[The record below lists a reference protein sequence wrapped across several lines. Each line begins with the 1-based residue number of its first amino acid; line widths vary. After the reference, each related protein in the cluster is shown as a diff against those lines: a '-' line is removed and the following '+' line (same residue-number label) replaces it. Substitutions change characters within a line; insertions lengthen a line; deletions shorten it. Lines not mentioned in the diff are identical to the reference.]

1 MSGFCA
7 VPRVTGCSGLSARRR
22 NSASASRSSIAVR
35 AASSI
40 SSIFWISCEVRKPS
54 KKCRNGTRDLSVT
67 MCATPARSIT
77 SCTDEVASM
86 ANPVWRV
93 AMTSWWSPKIDSDCA
108 ASARAE
114 TWNTPGSNSPEIL
127 YILGIIS
134 SKPCDA
140 VNVDV
145 RAPLCNEPC
154 TAPAAP
160 ASDCISTT
168 FTVSPKIFL
177 RPCAAHSST
186 SSAMVDDGVMG

>member
-1 MSGFCA
+1 M
-7 VPRVTGCSGLSARRR
+7 
-22 NSASASRSSIAVR
+22 
-35 AASSI
+35 
-40 SSIFWISCEVRKPS
+40 SSIFWISCEVRNPS
-54 KKCRNGTRDLSVT
+54 KKCMKGTRERSAT
-67 MCATPARSIT
+67 MWATPARSIT

-86 ANPVWRV
+86 AKPVWRA

-114 TWNTPGSNSPEIL
+114 TWNTQGSSSPAIL

-134 SKPCDA
+134 SRPCDA
-140 VNVDV
+140 VKVEV

-168 FTVSPKIFL
+168 FTVSPNMFL

-186 SSAMVDDGVMG
+186 SSAMVEEGVMG